1 MGGTKSQLPSL
12 QMEKVLR
19 RTQMNGAA
27 TAVAIRTGRVSCGL
41 VHLCCLR
48 APRDLKLGPLWEAV
62 AETGFQFKRSYLAL
76 L

>member
-1 MGGTKSQLPSL
+1 
-12 QMEKVLR
+12 
-19 RTQMNGAA
+19 MNGAA
-27 TAVAIRTGRVSCGL
+27 TAVAIRTGRASCGL